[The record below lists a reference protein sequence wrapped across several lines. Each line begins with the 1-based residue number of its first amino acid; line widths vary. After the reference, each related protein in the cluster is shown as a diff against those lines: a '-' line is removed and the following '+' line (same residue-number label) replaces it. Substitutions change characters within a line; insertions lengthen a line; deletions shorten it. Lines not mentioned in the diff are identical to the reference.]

1 MPRKEIQFSNLPST
15 EAALEVTLLWGFHNN
30 RWSFWEWREKRR
42 VEKGEEFTL
51 TEGSKP
57 ARGKRE
63 RELWWAWHD
72 VKRV

>member
-1 MPRKEIQFSNLPST
+1 
-15 EAALEVTLLWGFHNN
+15 
-30 RWSFWEWREKRR
+30 

-63 RELWWAWHD
+63 REL
-72 VKRV
+72 